1 MSDQES
7 INILSSLVPPKQCPA
22 SLDAA
27 AKTEPSASS
36 SEKTTTPQPSM
47 NGHHAATNGINHDDE
62 EAVNNGGFK
71 APSGCPFF
79 SGAAAPLH
87 HKSASKTGNKIFV
100 EWQTSISIASEPIV
114 YGDYLGLDKILNA
127 QFPLSK
133 KYGNMAH
140 DEHLFIV
147 IHQSMPKTLFGID
160 LFRKLLASNKNPRKN
175 SIFL

>member
-22 SLDAA
+22 SLLDAA
-27 AKTEPSASS
+27 AKTEPSAS
-36 SEKTTTPQPSM
+36 EKTTTTTTTTPQPSV
-47 NGHHAATNGINHDDE
+47 NGHHAAATNGINHDDD
-62 EAVNNGGFK
+62 EAANNGGFK

-147 IHQSMPKTLFGID
+147 IHQSMSF
-160 LFRKLLASNKNPRKN
+160 
-175 SIFL
+175 